1 MFSHLSS
8 SRLDRQWIPFHTF
21 FTFGLSVVRHVFLTQ
36 FDLVLHVS
44 NKCSSSVASSP
55 LPLALLSSDS
65 QRKIESPQMLLF
77 QRKDRHFSQLF
88 HIPVVVILFC
98 GLSYVEI
105 MLRDYHYKLLEQF
118 KTKIP
123 QKASFKFKEIV
134 LDVFK
139 VLPLVFKK
147 LESFQKSL

>member
-8 SRLDRQWIPFHTF
+8 SRLDRQWIPFHTC
-21 FTFGLSVVRHVFLTQ
+21 FTFALSLVRHVVLKQ

-44 NKCSSSVASSP
+44 NRCSSVASSP
-55 LPLALLSSDS
+55 LPFALLSSDS
-65 QRKIESPQMLLF
+65 QRKIESPQMLVF

-105 MLRDYHYKLLEQF
+105 MLRDYHYKLLEQW

-123 QKASFKFKEIV
+123 QKASFKFKETV